1 MNRSDLL
8 HVLGALEDAEAEFEE
23 LMKEKE
29 WYVTSVTDRIT
40 SSKLIITEELKNATS
55 HKNVPGATDH
65 GVPE

>member
-29 WYVTSVTDRIT
+29 WCVTAVVDHLLSA
-40 SSKLIITEELKNATS
+40 KQIITQELSTNARTGTAS
-55 HKNVPGATDH
+55 NPD
-65 GVPE
+65 